1 MVLLPSRIIAY
12 YNTYCQY
19 MSKLHSKSDIIDRSF
34 RIPCLV
40 GTGRL
45 ELPRIAPY
53 APEAYAYT
61 NSATCP
67 THNHTKRKTGFN
79 PVFLFRCAIQD
90 PPSKFFRRHSKISGH
105 RIVDTSYSQ
114 CKPTIRSRPTQN
126 CVLCAIQDSNL

>member
-1 MVLLPSRIIAY
+1 
-12 YNTYCQY
+12 

-67 THNHTKRKTGFN
+67 RMYYKNSTVFNNRFCTLVLFAPTSRLLATSKTSFIIS
-79 PVFLFRCAIQD
+79 LILCC
-90 PPSKFFRRHSKISGH
+90 PS
-105 RIVDTSYSQ
+105 RIYTD
-114 CKPTIRSRPTQN
+114 ILARG
-126 CVLCAIQDSNL
+126 L